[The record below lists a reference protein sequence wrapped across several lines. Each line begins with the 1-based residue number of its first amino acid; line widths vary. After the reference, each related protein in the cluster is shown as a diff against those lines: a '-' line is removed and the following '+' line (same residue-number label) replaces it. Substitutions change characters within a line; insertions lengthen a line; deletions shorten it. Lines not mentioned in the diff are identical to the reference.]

1 MTLSCVKAVNNLING
16 LKPAPKNESDGD
28 ITIPS
33 PQRSSTSS
41 IIQSLQQ
48 QVTLTLRKEGSIR
61 IIEPNVACE
70 GVVTEDP
77 DMGIGIVILKD
88 TDYVDD
94 NVTTSTKTTTDDL
107 LSSGSRTTNLAND
120 TTVTQGQRSLVSSTP
135 APGTGEDV
143 QFTNET
149 VIVIKNLD
157 EVAEETIG
165 ALFVPSDFMRQP
177 SDNGKYHL

>member
-1 MTLSCVKAVNNLING
+1 MTLYCVKAVNNLING

-70 GVVTEDP
+70 GVVTKDP
-77 DMGIGIVILKD
+77 DMGIGIVIMKD
-88 TDYVDD
+88 TDDVDD
-94 NVTTSTKTTTDDL
+94 VVTTSTNTTTDDL
-107 LSSGSRTTNLAND
+107 LSGSRTTNLAND

-135 APGTGEDV
+135 APSTVEDV

-149 VIVIKNLD
+149 VIVINNLN
-157 EVAEETIG
+157 EVTRETNG
-165 ALFVPSDFMRQP
+165 VLYVPPDFKRQP
-177 SDNGKYHL
+177 SENGKYHL